1 MRETRDAGSP
11 NMAAILRLM
20 DTGRE
25 WITSVYDVSN
35 GGCSILAPN
44 SLFGGEELELT
55 IYMGSDKRREMARV
69 RSIGERKGQVRYFI
83 ADCEFCRPA

>member
-1 MRETRDAGSP
+1 
-11 NMAAILRLM
+11 MAAILRLL

-55 IYMGSDKRREMARV
+55 IYTGSDKRMEKARV
-69 RSIGERKGQVRYFI
+69 RSIGEAKGQVRYFI
-83 ADCEFCRPA
+83 ADCEFHYPS